1 MYLIKSINTDKIR
14 GTNQQLAG
22 IISLPLLLKVLTIV
36 KSPTLV
42 IHSLAFWHKGDL
54 LSLNMIVL
62 NWNTTAKVL
71 TFSLLWS

>member
-36 KSPTLV
+36 KSPILV